1 MDAARFDQLLAYC
14 RLDAEELS
22 EAEKVL
28 LEGMFA
34 DAEAYMAKGVGKKPD
49 AGTPRRAQ
57 YDQRVNEMVLDSWEN
72 RGAQTVG
79 VTVMENP
86 AFRRKL
92 NQLKL
97 P

>member
-1 MDAARFDQLLAYC
+1 MDAERFDQLLAYC
-14 RLDAEELS
+14 RLDAKDLS
-22 EAEKVL
+22 ESEKVL
-28 LEGMFA
+28 LKGMFA
-34 DAEAYMAKGVGKKPD
+34 DAEAYMAKGVGPKP
-49 AGTPRRAQ
+49 AEGTPLRAQ

-72 RGAQTVG
+72 RGTQAVG

-97 P
+97 L

>member
-1 MDAARFDQLLAYC
+1 MDAARFAQVLAYC

-22 EAEKVL
+22 EADKVV
-28 LEGMFA
+28 LEGMIA
-34 DAEAYMAKGVGKKPD
+34 DAEAYMERGVGPKP
-49 AGTPRRAQ
+49 GENTPRRAQ

-72 RGAQTVG
+72 RGTQAVG

-92 NQLKL
+92 NQLKW

>member
-1 MDAARFDQLLAYC
+1 MDGARFAQLLAYC

-22 EAEKVL
+22 ESDKVL

-34 DAEAYMAKGVGKKPD
+34 DAEAYMEKGVGPKPD
-49 AGTPRRAQ
+49 ADTPRRAQ

-72 RGAQTVG
+72 RGAQTVE

-92 NQLKL
+92 NQLKW

>member
-22 EAEKVL
+22 KSDKVL

-34 DAEAYMAKGVGKKPD
+34 DAEAYMETAIGKKPN
-49 AGTPRRAQ
+49 ANTPHRAQ
-57 YDQRVNEMVLDSWEN
+57 YEHLVNAMVLDSWEN
-72 RGAQTVG
+72 RGAQAVG
-79 VTVMENP
+79 VSLSENP
-86 AFRRKL
+86 AFRRRL

-97 P
+97 T

>member
-1 MDAARFDQLLAYC
+1 MDGARFAQLLAYC
-14 RLDAEELS
+14 RLDAEELTES
-22 EAEKVL
+22 DKVL

-34 DAEAYMAKGVGKKPD
+34 DAEAYMTGAGIPKPD
-49 AGTPRRAQ
+49 ANTPRHAQ

-72 RGAQTVG
+72 RGAQVVG
-79 VTVMENP
+79 VSVMENP